1 MAYFV
6 VFLHMLLNIHL
17 TGAEVFFP
25 DAEARREHL
34 LSLVDQV
41 MEEKKAVSVGYT
53 FASLCRFFSNRDAS
67 GLLGLPDSLPNVCLF
82 FHSFFDAFTHSSI
95 YYITPPLLL
104 FGRLWQKDLKIKR

>member
-1 MAYFV
+1 MF
-6 VFLHMLLNIHL
+6 LNIL
-17 TGAEVFFP
+17 CTGAEVFFP

-67 GLLGLPDSLPNVCLF
+67 GLLGLPDTLPSVC
-82 FHSFFDAFTHSSI
+82 TSI
-95 YYITPPLLL
+95 LS
-104 FGRLWQKDLKIKR
+104 K